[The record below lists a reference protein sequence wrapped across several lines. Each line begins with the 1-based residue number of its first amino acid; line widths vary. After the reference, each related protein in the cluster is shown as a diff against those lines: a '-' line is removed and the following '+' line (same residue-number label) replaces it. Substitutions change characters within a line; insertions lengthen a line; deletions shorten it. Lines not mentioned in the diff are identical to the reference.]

1 MDGRE
6 ISEMRVIQ
14 STLRNAISDLDQYDF
29 PRNGRLCEDISSLG
43 YSQNM
48 AVDEIISPRAK
59 GLKRELAARVC
70 ESCVEWLDCN
80 VRVFGLLKID
90 PVDPLL
96 IREEDRMPSDEG
108 IKRSLMR
115 TKRR

>member
-6 ISEMRVIQ
+6 ISEMRVLQ

-48 AVDEIISPRAK
+48 AVDEVINPRTR

-70 ESCVEWLDCN
+70 ESCVEWLDCEI
-80 VRVFGLLKID
+80 RVLGLLKID

-96 IREEDRMPSDEG
+96 MREKDRMPSDEG
-108 IKRSLMR
+108 INRSLMR
-115 TKRR
+115 TRRQ